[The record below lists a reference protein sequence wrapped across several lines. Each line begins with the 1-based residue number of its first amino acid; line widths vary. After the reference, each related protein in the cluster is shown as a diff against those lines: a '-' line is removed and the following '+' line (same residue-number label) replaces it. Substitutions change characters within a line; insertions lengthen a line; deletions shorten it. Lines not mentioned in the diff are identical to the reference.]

1 MRRVVTQLSS
11 DEVRLDEVTT
21 SKGYVMAGDKANFI
35 LSKDTNG
42 KFIWVRVTPGKIGKP
57 VHTYDTMAEAIKD
70 KLNNDYEVF
79 EYEDAVFS

>member
-35 LSKDTNG
+35 LSKDTKG

-57 VHTYDTMAEAIKD
+57 VHTYNTMDEAIKD
-70 KLNNDYEVF
+70 KLNNGYEVF